1 MAFTYC
7 TNCGEKIDD
16 SLEKCPHCNH
26 PKGVD
31 RVYGYASEN
40 YGKSNTPDGQNAQ
53 GGNAQ
58 NGNPWDSN
66 QGQDEQNGRQGNPW
80 EDNRNQGE
88 QNPWNT
94 QNGGQGNPWNGNRS
108 GRNPWESGGQNG
120 NNPYGQQPPYG
131 QNGNNPYGQNGQNPY
146 GQGGPWQGPY
156 GRNGD
161 PYGRPPYNGG
171 FGGYQPWQ
179 PREKRKPSIGLI
191 IFSVINILLGSCCA
205 GSIFGIIGL
214 IFAIT
219 ARDAATEEEEIRRK
233 KISLA
238 INIIA
243 VILTVVFIISFAVG
257 FMQSGGM
264 GAILQQ

>member
-16 SLEKCPHCNH
+16 SLDKCPYCNH

-31 RVYGYASEN
+31 RVYGYTEES
-40 YGKSNTPDGQNAQ
+40 YGKTDTAQNGNQ
-53 GGNAQ
+53 NAQ
-58 NGNPWDSN
+58 NGNSWNTN
-66 QGQDEQNGRQGNPW
+66 QNSGGQSSQQGNLW

-88 QNPWNT
+88 QNPWNS
-94 QNGGQGNPWNGNRS
+94 QNRPGSQQNPWEAGGS
-108 GRNPWESGGQNG
+108 RNPWEGG
-120 NNPYGQQPPYG
+120 QPPYG
-131 QNGNNPYGQNGQNPY
+131 QNPYGQSPY
-146 GQGGPWQGPY
+146 GQGGPWQSPY

-161 PYGRPPYNGG
+161 PYGRPPYNNGM
-171 FGGYQPWQ
+171 WQ
-179 PREKRKPSIGLI
+179 PREKRKASIGLI
-191 IFSVINILLGSCCA
+191 IFSIINILFGTCCA

-214 IFAIT
+214 VFALT
-219 ARDAATEEEEIRRK
+219 ARDAMSEEEEIRRK

-257 FMQSGGM
+257 FWQSGGLS
-264 GAILQQ
+264 AIMPQQ